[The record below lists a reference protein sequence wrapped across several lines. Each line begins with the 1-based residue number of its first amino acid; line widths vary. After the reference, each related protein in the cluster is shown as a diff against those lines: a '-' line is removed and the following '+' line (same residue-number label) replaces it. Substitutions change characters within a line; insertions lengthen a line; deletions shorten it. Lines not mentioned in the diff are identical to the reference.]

1 MEKLLFNLKMRI
13 KAEWNID
20 VEESTLAIIIQDE
33 ERLKMFKEMG
43 YV

>member
-13 KAEWNID
+13 KEEWNIN
-20 VEESTLAIIIQDE
+20 VEESTLAVILQDE

>member
-1 MEKLLFNLKMRI
+1 MEKLLFNLKI
-13 KAEWNID
+13 KIEAEWGIK
-20 VEESTLAIIIQDE
+20 VEESTLEVIIQDK

>member
-1 MEKLLFNLKMRI
+1 MEKMIFNLKMRI
-13 KAEWNID
+13 KAEWDID
-20 VEESTLAIIIQDE
+20 VDESTLEIIVQDK

>member
-13 KAEWNID
+13 KEEWDID
-20 VEESTLAIIIQDE
+20 VEESTLAVIIQDK

>member
-1 MEKLLFNLKMRI
+1 MEKLLFNLKMKIEEEWKI
-13 KAEWNID
+13 KVD
-20 VEESTLAIIIQDE
+20 ESTLAVILQDE

>member
-13 KAEWNID
+13 KEEWNID
-20 VEESTLAIIIQDE
+20 VEEGTLAVILQDK

>member
-13 KAEWNID
+13 KEEWNID
-20 VEESTLAIIIQDE
+20 VEESTLEIIIQDE
-33 ERLKMFKEMG
+33 QRLKMFKEMG

>member
-1 MEKLLFNLKMRI
+1 MKKIIFNLKMRI

-20 VEESTLAIIIQDE
+20 VEESTLAVILQDK